1 MGTQSTNVRSGAL
14 RQLLPMPA
22 PLNPG
27 YEFGHKFGG
36 LTTGLSRHTSQPSQG
51 CGHGSSGWCVSC
63 SDPRSVLNQRLL
75 PRLCASDKSSR
86 SQAFVHYNQFSTH
99 SSQAAVPLHRTQ
111 TWADAEISAAP
122 MHVKPNRP
130 QCSLWWWSV
139 GPGLAA
145 TESDRPPPP
154 PRSHSVPPMG
164 HGCGRGPGFN
174 APMPL
179 HSIGGGPLSQR
190 WKAKMAP
197 LLTPRADCAQR
208 NAALRSGAQSA
219 LGNPSLLSQVAASN
233 QASKYTSM
241 RRHSRTHNFYNHA
254 AASIGASW
262 P

>member
-1 MGTQSTNVRSGAL
+1 MGRITRQRWSGAL
-14 RQLLPMPA
+14 RQLLPMPP

-139 GPGLAA
+139 GPGLRLRNQIDLLLLLGLIVSPLWDRAA
-145 TESDRPPPP
+145 
-154 PRSHSVPPMG
+154 
-164 HGCGRGPGFN
+164 
-174 APMPL
+174 A
-179 HSIGGGPLSQR
+179 
-190 WKAKMAP
+190 
-197 LLTPRADCAQR
+197 
-208 NAALRSGAQSA
+208 AALYSM
-219 LGNPSLLSQVAASN
+219 LLCL
-233 QASKYTSM
+233 
-241 RRHSRTHNFYNHA
+241 
-254 AASIGASW
+254 
-262 P
+262 